1 MNALRQSR
9 YRAKKLRVLDPLAN
23 KDKIREIY
31 LACPEGFEVDHI
43 VPLSKGGKHHED
55 NLQYLTIAE
64 NRRKNNRMMV
74 GPEGLE
80 PPA

>member
-1 MNALRQSR
+1 MNALRQGR
-9 YRAKKLRVLDPLAN
+9 YRAKKLRVLDPSAN

-31 LACPEGFEVDHI
+31 LNCPAGFEVDHI
-43 VPLSKGGKHHED
+43 VPLSRGGKHHED
-55 NLQYLTIAE
+55 NLQYLTIEE

-80 PPA
+80 PPP